1 MALSPKEERELVTK
15 LEDMFQAAVEHPS
28 WQEWRSTIAPK
39 CFRYR
44 EGDQWTAAERATLKK
59 RHQPEITNNQVAVT
73 INRLVGQF
81 VKQKV
86 RTRWQGRNDKTDK
99 PGADALSDIFL
110 FIRQVNGQEFEE
122 RDQVEEGFTSGFGC
136 LEVGVTWNDAYEPEI
151 TITNEDGL
159 DIFPDPMSRRY
170 DWNQDAK
177 FICRVK
183 LPHLDE
189 AIELYPKKKKE
200 LNALFN
206 DSADST
212 TEGETADADALRFR
226 NYVDQKN
233 KRVLLIEIEWK
244 TEEENPGARFKPMRF
259 FNPSMPRSQLS

>member
-1 MALSPKEERELVTK
+1 LPLSAKEEKDLVVK
-15 LEDMFQAAVEHPS
+15 LEDMFQSSLEHPS
-28 WQEWRSTIAPK
+28 WREWRSTIAPT

-59 RHQPEITNNQVAVT
+59 RHQPEITNNQVSVT

-86 RTRWQGRNDKTDK
+86 RIRYQGRNPKTDDL
-99 PGADALSDIFL
+99 GAAALSDIML
-110 FIRQVNGQEFEE
+110 FIRQVNGLEFEE
-122 RDQVEEGFTSGFGC
+122 RDQIEEGFTSGFGC

-170 DWNQDAK
+170 DWNADAK

-200 LNALFN
+200 FEALFN
-206 DSADST
+206 KANRGGPTGSATGIAPIYT
-212 TEGETADADALRFR
+212 TFRALLNSDRLSVINNTFE
-226 NYVDQKN
+226 YSVP
-233 KRVLLIEIEWK
+233 EWWNGRRAGLK
-244 TEEENPGARFKPMRF
+244 IRWG
-259 FNPSMPRSQLS
+259 

>member
-1 MALSPKEERELVTK
+1 MALSAKEERELVTK
-15 LEDMFQAAVEHPS
+15 LEDMFQSAVEHPS

-99 PGADALSDIFL
+99 LGADALSDIFL
-110 FIRQVNGQEFEE
+110 FIRQVNSLEFEE

-136 LEVGVTWNDAYEPEI
+136 LEVGVTWNDAYEQEI
-151 TITNEDGL
+151 TITNKDAL
-159 DIFPDPMSRRY
+159 DI
-170 DWNQDAK
+170 
-177 FICRVK
+177 
-183 LPHLDE
+183 LPTRIPAATSETKTPSLSGDLHHV
-189 AIELYPKKKKE
+189 PS
-200 LNALFN
+200 AL
-206 DSADST
+206 
-212 TEGETADADALRFR
+212 E
-226 NYVDQKN
+226 
-233 KRVLLIEIEWK
+233 
-244 TEEENPGARFKPMRF
+244 
-259 FNPSMPRSQLS
+259 